1 MERHEDDFKVF
12 LILDEDDEDA
22 TDFESYISAMREDG
36 EWGGN
41 LELVAAARH
50 YRYVEM
56 TLLSNYLKIPLQTVF
71 DIGAISWFSPQ
82 NKRPLQYPTQIRVAH

>member
-12 LILDEDDEDA
+12 LILDEHDEDA
-22 TDFESYISAMREDG
+22 VDFESYISAMREDG

-50 YRYVEM
+50 YRYVE
-56 TLLSNYLKIPLQTVF
+56 LSSVPALVHSHLNTFVHL
-71 DIGAISWFSPQ
+71 GAISWFFPQ
-82 NKRPLQYPTQIRVAH
+82 N